1 MLLKFITFFHDENW
15 ARAPRYANKFLKIAM
30 WLIIWITT
38 WLSTQLSDEIFGTIE
53 KSAACLLVKTIYIVF
68 PELINVSYVYVNGLD
83 VHECESQPRQPTRA
97 NIEEN

>member
-1 MLLKFITFFHDENW
+1 
-15 ARAPRYANKFLKIAM
+15 M